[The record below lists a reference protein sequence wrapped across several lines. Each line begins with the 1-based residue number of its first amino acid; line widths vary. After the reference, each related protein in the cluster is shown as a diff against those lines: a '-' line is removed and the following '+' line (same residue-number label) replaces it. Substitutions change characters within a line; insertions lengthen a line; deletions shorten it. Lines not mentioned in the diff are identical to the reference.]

1 MATRR
6 RRRRRRHPPP
16 LRHRRLLFGA
26 LVAALLATGSVALV
40 RIAKPPAP
48 STCDVTSASGE
59 TYSLSPIQAQNAS
72 IIAAV
77 AYQRQLP
84 DHAVTVALAAALQ
97 ESRLVDLDHGDR
109 DSLGLFQQRPSQGWG
124 TPAQIMDPDYAATA
138 FYNRLTG
145 VPGWETLAVGQVAQ
159 AVQLSAVPGAYA
171 PWESE
176 ARALARALTGEVP
189 AGLSCRL
196 SAWGGPAPPSGAL
209 SAAAQTEFG
218 TAVLGQTLAAKT
230 GWEVAS
236 WAVAHAFQ
244 YHLQGVAFGGESW
257 DSAAGVWR
265 PSAAGGTEVIV
276 RS

>member
-1 MATRR
+1 MAPRR
-6 RRRRRRHPPP
+6 RRRRRP
-16 LRHRRLLFGA
+16 LPAMPRRTPWLLAAATA
-26 LVAALLATGSVALV
+26 LVVVASVALT
-40 RIAKPPAP
+40 RIGRSPAP
-48 STCDVTSASGE
+48 ATCAVTSASGV
-59 TYSLSPIQAQNAS
+59 TYSLSPVQTQNAS

-77 AYQRQLP
+77 AYHKQLP

-109 DSLGLFQQRPSQGWG
+109 DSLGLFQQRPSEGWG
-124 TPAQIMDPDYAATA
+124 TPQQIMDPVYAAAA
-138 FYNRLTG
+138 FYNHLTA

-196 SAWGGPAPPSGAL
+196 TGWAGAAPPAAAL
-209 SAAAQTEFG
+209 SAAARSEFG
-218 TAVLGQTLAAKT
+218 NPMLGVTLATKT

-236 WAVAHAFQ
+236 WAVAHAYQ
-244 YHLQGVAFGGESW
+244 YHL
-257 DSAAGVWR
+257 
-265 PSAAGGTEVIV
+265 
-276 RS
+276 